1 MADPV
6 APTSPRA
13 QWRQEELGAT
23 KGVEVPLK
31 GLFDLS
37 GQVVL
42 VDVRGE
48 KEMAPV
54 LEHIKS
60 AGGQALAVQCD
71 VRDRAQVDAA
81 VKQAVDQF
89 GRLDCMVANA
99 GILGKLC
106 RAESVP
112 EESWREVMGI
122 NVEGAY
128 NCAAAAYPHM
138 KSAGRGKVILT
149 SSIAGVRGFGA
160 QVPYG
165 TSKGALL
172 PMAKSLAV
180 AWGKDSIQAR
190 TSLLCA
196 RVAFDQF
203 ELSDRLRV
211 VWGKANI
218 QVNVLIP
225 GAINTPFLDSVLNT
239 PEKVN
244 EILRRIPAGR
254 LGVPEDL
261 AGPALFLASRASDY
275 VTGAEIVVD
284 GGGIQM
290 PMLGGQTPEEY
301 QAPMPTQGQT
311 ATIHSLPDDLLAR
324 CLVLLSE
331 QDRFASAALVS
342 KRFHALAGSPERLSL
357 SIGTEDEPAPI
368 AAGCAGCA
376 CCSPGCSAM
385 AAACGR
391 LSYCTW
397 GGGETDSGAQQVS
410 ILKGLRSLH
419 LFRLQATDLSAIKV
433 GSLSRLQQLQHLSL
447 DECTIAGWLP
457 ATAPHLT
464 SLQALEI
471 VYPQDDKDTS
481 KINSTLRALPQLR
494 GLWLEAHELRSVVP
508 RAAAALSQL
517 QWLCINPGLYNG
529 KPVLPSGPWQR
540 NLRHFLTRCGVAEAN
555 VPFLEGLPCLE
566 RISLVTPPCKGK
578 PTDPDAQWHQFWRWA
593 ARHPPLRCLEFPAE
607 SEDGKSAGFV
617 APEVVTVVAQL
628 AAARPQLRIECLA
641 GPAHMAD
648 SAAAFRKRVTVDHG
662 ATIHHLPDD
671 LLARCLALVPQKD
684 RFTSAALVDKRFH
697 ALTGS
702 PETLRLH
709 MGGLKQYV
717 FLPAALPRL
726 RTLQPWLLRHSS
738 RLQELELQAQ
748 LAGGSSDNY
757 AEAAS
762 LLTSCLAAGATGG
775 ALQRLV
781 FRPGTL
787 ASREAPLELPA
798 SWAGSLHGLRHLSI
812 SYQSTV
818 RLQFSLAALSQL
830 ESLQLEVK
838 ELVLGADAALPPFL
852 KSLSIW
858 CSQQL
863 QHRFQMDLLTR
874 LQHLRLRSKA
884 YPSLAAPVD
893 GLSTLRALRC
903 LSLEQCPLG
912 SWLSAAAAHWGSLRV
927 LEVLRPIGEVESVL
941 EGALCVLR
949 QLTGL
954 YLETAALPAASA
966 SLAQLA
972 WLHWSPGDHFGAWG
986 AQLPAGPV
994 QRTLRHAVLDWTVAK
1009 ANLAF
1014 LRACPQLDR
1023 LSLVAPPWIEA
1034 RGDAQWDA
1042 FWAWAASGSP
1052 LRRLDFRAGHADDVS
1067 LGARETVPYEAL
1079 NAAVQVALA
1088 LPSLRIEC
1096 LPHTWEGYREELL
1109 ADWYTDP

>member
-37 GQVVL
+37 GQVAFVTGAARGVGASIACAFAEAGAKVVL

-160 QVPYG
+160 QVPYC

-180 AWGKDSIQAR
+180 AWGKDS
-190 TSLLCA
+190 
-196 RVAFDQF
+196 
-203 ELSDRLRV
+203 
-211 VWGKANI
+211 I

-481 KINSTLRALPQLR
+481 KINSTLRALPQL
-494 GLWLEAHELRSVVP
+494 L
-508 RAAAALSQL
+508 
-517 QWLCINPGLYNG
+517 
-529 KPVLPSGPWQR
+529 
-540 NLRHFLTRCGVAEAN
+540 AEAN
-555 VPFLEGLPCLE
+555 VPFLEGLPRLE